1 MAKKTIQV
9 EGSDI
14 TIILPNAKTDDYFSI
29 TDIAKRF
36 NVDAPAD
43 LISNWIRNKD
53 TLEFLGVWEKLYNPD
68 FNLVQF
74 EEVKKEAGFN
84 RFTISPT
91 KWVALTGAIGLN
103 TKSGRYGG
111 GTFAHKDIAMAFCY
125 WVSPPFQLYLIRE
138 FQKLKEQE
146 AKEQKE
152 SLAWDIKRTLA
163 KVNYKIHADAIR
175 MHLIPDKIQSTQTES
190 LYYASEADLLN
201 LALFGK
207 TAKEWREANPDL
219 KGNMR
224 DAATT
229 EQLLVLANL
238 ENLNAEF
245 IKMGFAKEERVTKLN
260 DIAIY
265 QMQLLVNMPALN
277 ILKKSEDEPQRLL

>member
-14 TIILPNAKTDDYFSI
+14 TILLRDANTDDYISL

-36 NVDAPAD
+36 NEESPAD
-43 LISNWIRNKD
+43 LIASWMKNKD
-53 TLEFLGVWEKLYNPD
+53 TIEFLGVWEKLYNPH
-68 FNLVQF
+68 FNLLQL

-84 RFTISPT
+84 RFIISPSKWIELTNATGLIT
-91 KWVALTGAIGLN
+91 KF
-103 TKSGRYGG
+103 GRYGG
-111 GTFAHKDIAMAFCY
+111 GTFAHKDIALAFCY
-125 WVSPPFQLYLIRE
+125 WISPPFQLYVIQE
-138 FQKLKEQE
+138 FQRLKTQE
-146 AKEQKE
+146 AQQQKE
-152 SLAWDIKRTLA
+152 SLAWDIRRTLA
-163 KVNYKIHADAIR
+163 KVNYKIHADAIK
-175 MHLIPDKIQSTQTES
+175 MHLIPDKIQNTQTES

-201 LALFGK
+201 LALFGQ
-207 TAKEWREANPDL
+207 TAKEWREANPNS

-245 IKMGFAKEERVTKLN
+245 IKMGFTKQERVTKLN

-265 QMQLLVNMPALN
+265 QMQLLINMPTLN
-277 ILKKSEDEPQRLL
+277 LLKNDENKTKRLE